1 MRVLVTGASGAFGEA
16 VVDHMAAAGHEVVA
30 LSRRPPPTL
39 PKGVRHAAVDVRD
52 ADALFRAMDGI
63 DAVAHLAWATISYKA
78 VADSHAVSVGGTRNV
93 VDAMVRRGVPRLIF
107 TSSATVYGPRPPGVR
122 CREDD
127 VVRPNPDH
135 TYAVHKAEAEAL
147 ISAAGSQMS
156 LECLIVRAA
165 NGLGRTC
172 GGLSEEGY
180 AAPVVPGLR
189 GHAPRLQ
196 AVHLEDI
203 GRFYAEAVEK
213 DWTGRVNLA
222 ADDDLD
228 FGEFIRILGR
238 PHPRVPFGLLK
249 AIATLSWKT
258 NSTNLDPGAIGSM
271 VSLPVCDTGRLRE
284 ELGFRCAW
292 TTRDTAEDFARRL
305 KGQFYLGKR
314 QYHLPWSHVRP
325 GVKLPEDR
333 VPELVSEG
341 TWRSAAPDGLAGEF
355 DTPVIPGWET
365 FTAANTSEAFPG
377 PLTPLTLEMA
387 KTALDIAGYDM
398 ALMAR
403 VGEPLKSML
412 THHQPSVFAHGIY
425 ANHTVIHA
433 LARTMP
439 GYDPAAWDALAF
451 GRTGAP
457 GTTTKHE
464 SPSLRAKLRQ
474 STSLTPRLLS
484 LGPEVKA
491 LDAEARRMASAGP
504 PLGDLTD
511 EALLAR
517 LALLFDL
524 TTHSWAMAA
533 SLTGTVMAVYSA
545 LEKQAGVDFATRNR
559 VGLDDLA
566 SAGAVR
572 AVERLADLARG
583 DERIRTLVTTEPPE
597 KALVK
602 LGETSP
608 SFAAEFDTVVAE
620 YGHRGPREAEL
631 SSRMFGDAPER
642 LVDAIAKRLA
652 TPARP
657 VEALPALGPRQRLI
671 ARTANATQRTR
682 ERGRDVAL
690 RFEHLYRRCAR
701 EIGRRYAERG
711 LIDTADDIFY
721 LVRSEISTPPADV
734 QSVVA
739 RRRAER
745 ERLAALRLPITF
757 TSQWAPDAGGTSG
770 LAEGESLSGLGVS
783 PGVVTGPVRIMT
795 EESFEEFQPGEVL
808 VTRLTDSGWT
818 PLFAYAGAVVTEIGG
833 VMSHAA
839 VVARELDVPCV
850 VMVDGATT
858 RLQTGQVVE
867 VDGATGTVR
876 ASG

>member
-1 MRVLVTGASGAFGEA
+1 MKVLVTGASGAFGEA
-16 VVDHMAAAGHEVVA
+16 VVQHVSAAGHEVVA
-30 LSRRPPPTL
+30 LSRRPSARL
-39 PKGVRHAAVDVRD
+39 PKNVRHAAVDVRD
-52 ADALFRAMDGI
+52 ADAVLAAMDGV
-63 DAVAHLAWATISYKA
+63 DVVAHLAWATISYKA
-78 VADSHAVSVGGTRNV
+78 DSDSHAVSVGGTRNIV
-93 VDAMVRRGVPRLIF
+93 AAMVRRGVPRLIF
-107 TSSATVYGPRPPGVR
+107 TSSATVYGPRAPGEL
-122 CREDD
+122 CYESD
-127 VVRPNPDH
+127 VPRPNPAH
-135 TYAVHKAEAEAL
+135 TYAVHKVEAEAL
-147 ISAAGSQMS
+147 VSAGDV
-156 LECLIVRAA
+156 ECLIVRSA

-172 GGLSEEGY
+172 GGLSEEAYG
-180 AAPVVPGLR
+180 APVVPGLR

-196 AVHLEDI
+196 TVHLEDI
-203 GRFYAEAVEK
+203 GRFYAGAVEK
-213 DWTGRVNLA
+213 DWAGPVNLA
-222 ADDDLD
+222 SEGALD
-228 FGEFIRILGR
+228 FGDFVRRIGR
-238 PHPRVPFGLLK
+238 IHVRVPLAVLR
-249 AIATLSWKT
+249 AVANLSWKT

-271 VSLPVCDTGRLRE
+271 VSLPVCDTARLRQE
-284 ELGFRCAW
+284 FGFRCAW
-292 TTRDTAEDFARRL
+292 TNEEIADDFARRL

-314 QYHLPWSHVRP
+314 QFHLPWSHVRP
-325 GVKLPEDR
+325 GVALPEDQVPKL
-333 VPELVSEG
+333 VPEA
-341 TWRSAAPDGLAGEF
+341 TWRSAAPEGLAGEF

-398 ALMAR
+398 ALMAG
-403 VGEPLKSML
+403 VDEPLKSML
-412 THHQPSVFAHGIY
+412 THHQPSVIGHGIY

-451 GRTGAP
+451 GRTDAP
-457 GTTTKHE
+457 GPAAE
-464 SPSLRAKLRQ
+464 PEAGPSWRAKLRQ
-474 STSLTPRLLS
+474 SRSLTPRLLS
-484 LGPEVKA
+484 LGPEAKA
-491 LDAEARRMASAGP
+491 LDAEARRMATTGP
-504 PLGDLTD
+504 PLTDLTD

-517 LALLFDL
+517 LGLLFDL

-533 SLTGTVMAVYSA
+533 SLTGSVMAVYSA
-545 LEKQAGVDFATRNR
+545 LEKQAGADFATRNR

-572 AVERLADLARG
+572 AVERLADVARG
-583 DERIRTLVTTEPPE
+583 DERIHALVTTEPPE
-597 KALVK
+597 KALAK
-602 LGETSP
+602 LAEISP
-608 SFAAEFDTVVAE
+608 SFAAEFDAVVAE

-652 TPARP
+652 SPARLP
-657 VEALPALGPRQRLI
+657 EAPPALGARQRVV
-671 ARTANATQRTR
+671 ARMANATQRTR

-690 RFEHLYRRCAR
+690 RFEHLYRQCAR

-711 LIDTADDIFY
+711 LINTADDIFY
-721 LVRSEISTPPADV
+721 LVRSEISARPADLGSLV
-734 QSVVA
+734 E

-757 TSQWAPDAGGTSG
+757 TSKWAPEVDTAPG
-770 LAEGESLSGLGVS
+770 LGPGEQLSGLGVS
-783 PGVVTGPVRIMT
+783 PGIVTGPVRIMN
-795 EESFEEFQPGEVL
+795 EETFEDLQPGEIL

-850 VMVDGATT
+850 VMAAGATT

-867 VDGATGTVR
+867 VDGAAGTIR
-876 ASG
+876 LTADR